1 MSLTY
6 TAHDVLRNVRAIPNL
21 VFVALLP
28 AVLFI
33 LFGAVQG
40 WSDARLPGGNVSAY
54 VMVSMAVY
62 GAVTATT
69 AISAGAAVERLQ
81 GWGRQLALTPMGT
94 GGYAATKVAVAL
106 LIAVLPVVIVF
117 LVGAFTNASM
127 DGLWRWALAAVLC
140 VVVSVVFALYGLA
153 AGLIFRSDTAVGAA
167 SGALVVFAFF
177 GNVFMPL
184 SGGML
189 DIARFTPMYGIVGI
203 ARYPVTEGEVAT
215 MGGAPQT
222 DSLLWLVVNAVAW
235 AAVFGITA
243 LLAPRTSTARR

>member
-1 MSLTY
+1 MSLPY
-6 TAHDVLRNVRAIPNL
+6 TAYDVLRNLRA
-21 VFVALLP
+21 VSSMFFVAVLP
-28 AVLFI
+28 AVLFV
-33 LFGAVQG
+33 LFGVAQG
-40 WSDARLPGGNVSAY
+40 WSSASLPGGNVSAY
-54 VMVSMAVY
+54 VMVSMAAY
-62 GAVTATT
+62 GAITATT
-69 AISAGAAVERLQ
+69 GIAGSAAVERLQ

-94 GGYAATKVAVAL
+94 AGYAATEVTVAMT
-106 LIAVLPVVIVF
+106 IAVVPVLVVF
-117 LVGAFTNASM
+117 AVGLFTIAAM
-127 DGLWRWALAAVLC
+127 DDLWRWALAAVLC

-189 DIARFTPMYGIVGI
+189 AVARFTPMYGIVGI

-235 AAVFGITA
+235 AAVFGVIA
-243 LLAPRTSTARR
+243 LLAARSSTGRR